1 MANVRNGTRSVFFL
15 LPLPGFGSLFP
26 SGRILLALILFLGTA
41 GTTFAAHPL
50 VTDDTG
56 TQGKGKFQFE
66 LNGEFRRDR
75 KSRDGVFIRK
85 DAGES
90 AAALTV
96 GATDNVDVIVSLPW
110 VYCWI
115 KENGT
120 LVSDGSGIGDMKL
133 ELKWRFFAREGFSLA
148 AKPGFAVPT
157 GDEEKGFGN
166 GRVSYGLT
174 FIIMREWE
182 GAFVS
187 ANGAYIR
194 NEFKLDVDR
203 QTNRN
208 DVWQANLAVGID
220 VAKDLQAVAN
230 IGTMTNGDRTSSQW
244 PAFLL
249 AGVIYSVTDNFD
261 IGLGVKRGLN
271 RSEPIFAVLA
281 GIAWRF

>member
-1 MANVRNGTRSVFFL
+1 MLS
-15 LPLPGFGSLFP
+15 
-26 SGRILLALILFLGTA
+26 SGRILLALILFLGIA
-41 GTTFAAHPL
+41 GMSFAAHPL

-66 LNGEFRRDR
+66 LNGEFRRE
-75 KSRDGVFIRK
+75 SNPRDGIFIRE

-90 AAALTV
+90 AAAVTA
-96 GATDNVDVIVSLPW
+96 GATDNVDVIVSFPW
-110 VYCWI
+110 VYSWI
-115 KENGT
+115 KENET
-120 LVSDGSGIGDMKL
+120 LVSDGSGFGDIRL
-133 ELKWRFFAREGFSLA
+133 ELKWRFFAREGFSVA
-148 AKPGFAVPT
+148 AKPGFTVPT

-166 GRVSYGLT
+166 GRVSCGLT
-174 FIIMREWE
+174 FIIMKEWE

-208 DVWQANLAVGID
+208 DIWQANLAAGVD

-230 IGTMTNGDRTSSQW
+230 IGTMTNGDRTSGRW

-261 IGLGVKRGLN
+261 IDLGVNRGLN
-271 RSEPIFAVLA
+271 RSEPVRAVLA

>member
-1 MANVRNGTRSVFFL
+1 MFFL
-15 LPLPGFGSLFP
+15 PIPRFACLFI
-26 SGRILLALILFLGTA
+26 SRRILPTLILVLGVT
-41 GTTFAAHPL
+41 GTSLAAHPL

-56 TQGKGKFQFE
+56 TQGRGKVQFE

-75 KSRDGVFIRK
+75 KSHDGVFIRE

-90 AAALTV
+90 AAALAV
-96 GATDNVDVIVSLPW
+96 GATDNVDVIATFPW
-110 VYCWI
+110 VYSRV

-120 LVSDGSGIGDMKL
+120 LVSDGSGFGDIRL
-133 ELKWRFFAREGFSLA
+133 EMKWRFFAFEGFSVA
-148 AKPGFAVPT
+148 AKPGFTVPT

-174 FIIMREWE
+174 FIVMQKWE

-208 DVWQANLAVGID
+208 DIWQANLAAGVDLVRG
-220 VAKDLQAVAN
+220 LQAVAN
-230 IGTMTNGDRTSSQW
+230 IGTTTNADRTSSQW

-249 AGVIYSVTDNFD
+249 TGVICSVSDDFD
-261 IGLGVKRGLN
+261 VDLGVKWGLN